1 MKRFLLYWLLYMV
14 PLAIQAGPTLL
25 VVGDSLS
32 AGYGVTTDQRW
43 VTLLAQR
50 LQSRCGKVAVIN
62 ASVSG
67 DTSGGGVT
75 RLPTLLQRHRPELVV
90 IELGGNDGLRGIDT
104 QTMRAN
110 LLEMVRASQSV
121 GAQVLLL
128 GVKLPT
134 NYGAD
139 FVNAFHQVYY
149 DVAEISSVPLVPFFL
164 EGVALDPG
172 LMQADGIH
180 PNDRAQA
187 LLLEN
192 VWPYLESILEDTG
205 SGFECHGPSPPSTN
219 TTHAVNVS
227 DKRQ

>member
-14 PLAIQAGPTLL
+14 PLTIQAGSALL

-50 LQSRCGKVAVIN
+50 LQSRCGDTKVIN

-67 DTSGGGVT
+67 DTSNGGVT
-75 RLPTLLQRHRPELVV
+75 RLPPLLRQHRPALVI

-104 QTMRAN
+104 RTMQDN
-110 LLEMVRASQSV
+110 LLRMVRASQSQ
-121 GAQVLLL
+121 GARVLLL
-128 GVKLPT
+128 GVRLPA
-134 NYGAD
+134 NYGPD

-149 DVAEISSVPLVPFFL
+149 DVAETASVPMVPFFL
-164 EGVALDPG
+164 EGVALDPD

-180 PNDRAQA
+180 PNDRAQPR
-187 LLLEN
+187 LLEN
-192 VWPYLESILEDTG
+192 VWPYLEPMLDHPK
-205 SGFECHGPSPPSTN
+205 SGFECHEASVSGAS
-219 TTHAVNVS
+219 TTHETDAS
-227 DKRQ
+227 DNRP